1 MAAADRGVLIVRFD
15 LLQRSAVGL
24 ESWLVITGRLDSTE
38 ISSSIA
44 KTRTLTSRPLEKG
57 AFFVGLD
64 QAIQDLNIVLSSPT
78 SRVGLLDRDGDAAK
92 PVFSRPCSCH
102 VGASSAMASRLVAV
116 LGGRTRR

>member
-1 MAAADRGVLIVRFD
+1 M
-15 LLQRSAVGL
+15 
-24 ESWLVITGRLDSTE
+24 
-38 ISSSIA
+38 
-44 KTRTLTSRPLEKG
+44 TRILTSRPLEKG

-64 QAIQDLNIVLSSPT
+64 QAIQDLNIVLSSLT
-78 SRVGLLDRDGDAAK
+78 SKVSLLDRDGDAAK

>member
-1 MAAADRGVLIVRFD
+1 M
-15 LLQRSAVGL
+15 VGHHWPAGQHRNL
-24 ESWLVITGRLDSTE
+24 KLNTHDTDPHF
-38 ISSSIA
+38 A
-44 KTRTLTSRPLEKG
+44 PLEKG

-78 SRVGLLDRDGDAAK
+78 SRVSLLDRDGDAAK